1 MNKEQYF
8 NSWSDDLSK
17 LTEAIMET
25 IYNKYV
31 LKCKVF
37 QRDNFECQNENCQT
51 PNDPL
56 TLHHVKWQKNGGKDA
71 VRNSLTLC
79 KSCHQA
85 YHKGRIVIKVKNN
98 PNLPDHFRGHT
109 FEYTKE
115 ESTDWKALRFKM
127 RELRKNVKNLHG
139 IRLTEE
145 QIRMLMVFLFSPYE
159 EWE

>member
-8 NSWSDDLSK
+8 SSWGDDLNK
-17 LTEAIMET
+17 LTEALMAA

-31 LKCKVF
+31 IKCLVF

-51 PNDPL
+51 PISPL

-85 YHKGRIVIKVKNN
+85 YHKGKRVIKVKNN
-98 PNLPDHFRGHT
+98 PNLPDRFKGHT

-115 ESTDWKALRFKM
+115 EGIDWKALRAEM
-127 RELRKNVKNLHG
+127 RKLRKNVKNMHG

-145 QIRMLMVFLFSPYE
+145 QIRILMVFLFSPYE